1 MHAKDLQL
9 LYSIKYLSRGDT
21 RYFILLLACLALVL
35 DNLILYWNI
44 LFLGLLTFVLLIGIV
59 YKLKFAPKKKE
70 VGLQKKEWEKDVVYL
85 CQFFL
90 CPSVRTISPFALK
103 LETWLRVSG
112 GSTKFANVT

>member
-1 MHAKDLQL
+1 M
-9 LYSIKYLSRGDT
+9 
-21 RYFILLLACLALVL
+21 LLLACRDSCFSSRILN
-35 DNLILYWNI
+35 NLILEHLI
-44 LFLGLLTFVLLIGIV
+44 FTFLGLLTFVLLIGIV
-59 YKLKFAPKKKE
+59 YKLKFAPRKKE

-112 GSTKFANVT
+112 RSIEFDNNVM